1 MKKLHRSGTHVVGVG
16 INLSNADKKELTD
29 VATEPKAQNVFN
41 VESAEKL
48 DTIADKILNQLCDG
62 KTEEIL

>member
-1 MKKLHRSGTHVVGVG
+1 MGVG

-62 KTEEIL
+62 KTEAIL